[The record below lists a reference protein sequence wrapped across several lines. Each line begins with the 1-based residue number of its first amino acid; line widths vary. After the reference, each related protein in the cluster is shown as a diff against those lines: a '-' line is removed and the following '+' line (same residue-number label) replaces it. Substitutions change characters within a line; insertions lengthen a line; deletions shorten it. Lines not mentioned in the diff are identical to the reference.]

1 MKTLK
6 SVSALAAVF
15 LAFTLLIS
23 SCAKDDDYE
32 YFIGA
37 SQVVS
42 YSSAAIETM
51 MGLAVQAWPDLQD
64 LDPYIDD
71 GVRVYRLEYRT
82 ILKGKNIEASGLV
95 SIPAT
100 PGNYPVISF
109 QNGTNTLNSNCP
121 SENPTDYFYQL
132 VEFVASMGF
141 IVVIPDYI
149 GFGSS
154 ADMPHPYLL
163 KVPTIES
170 VCMMLQAVAEA
181 TGEFGD
187 VSVKNE
193 YYLIGYS
200 EGGLATF
207 NSHCELES
215 DHAHYGLNLKGSAC
229 GAGPYDLEQMMV
241 DMRTAVSYPV
251 PAYIGYIINAWTYY
265 DYIENSVPELLK
277 EPYATRLATLFD
289 GNHSISEINAQLT
302 TSIPDLL
309 TDEFRNNG
317 SSQAFESVTFSMGWN
332 SAMAYKSEIP
342 LLFVHGDA
350 DTQVDVSN
358 TESLYDL
365 MILQGTS
372 SDICTKKLLPGLDHG
387 EAVVPFMIE
396 GLKFILNLR
405 DV

>member
-1 MKTLK
+1 MKILK
-6 SVSALAAVF
+6 PFSIPAALF
-15 LAFTLLIS
+15 LVIALLVY
-23 SCAKDDDYE
+23 SCTKDDDYE
-32 YFIGA
+32 YFIDA
-37 SQVVS
+37 YQVAS
-42 YSSAAIETM
+42 YSSAGIETM
-51 MGLAVQAWPDLQD
+51 MGLAMQAYPDLQEI
-64 LDPYIDD
+64 DPYIED
-71 GVRVYRLEYRT
+71 GVRVYRLTYRT
-82 ILKGKNIEASGLV
+82 ILKGDYIKASGLV
-95 SIPAT
+95 SVPAT

-121 SENPTDYFYQL
+121 SENPSDYFYQL

-154 ADMPHPYLL
+154 ADVPHPYLL

-181 TGEFGD
+181 PGKFGD
-187 VSVKNE
+187 ISVKNE

-200 EGGLATF
+200 EGGLATY
-207 NSHCELES
+207 NTHQELES
-215 DHAHYGLNLKGSAC
+215 DHAHYGLNLRGSAC
-229 GAGPYDLEQMMV
+229 GAGPYDLEQMME
-241 DMRTAVSYPV
+241 DMKTAVSYPV
-251 PAYIGYIINAWTYY
+251 PAYLGYIINAWTYY
-265 DYIENSVPELLK
+265 DYIENTVPELLK

-302 TSIPDLL
+302 TSIADLL

-317 SSQAFESVTFSMGWN
+317 SSQAFESVTLAMEWN
-332 SAMAYKSEIP
+332 SAMAYNSEIP
-342 LLFVHGDA
+342 LLLVHGDA

-365 MILQGTS
+365 MLLQGTS
-372 SDICTKKLLPGLDHG
+372 SALCTKTILPGLDHG

-405 DV
+405 DN